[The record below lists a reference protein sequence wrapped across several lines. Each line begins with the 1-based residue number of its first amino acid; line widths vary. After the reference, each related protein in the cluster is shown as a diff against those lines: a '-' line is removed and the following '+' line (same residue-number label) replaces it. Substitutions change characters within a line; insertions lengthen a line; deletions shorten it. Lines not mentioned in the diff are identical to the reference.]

1 MINPF
6 EPLPNPA
13 LRHRAASAF
22 RIPVRCTD
30 CRRRFNPRDPHRR
43 LQTLEDQ
50 LALCSQCT
58 WHLEH
63 PDEAR
68 D

>member
-1 MINPF
+1 MVNLF
-6 EPLPNPA
+6 EPIPNPG
-13 LRHRAASAF
+13 LRHRAASVF
-22 RIPVRCTD
+22 SIPVRCTD
-30 CRRRFNPRDPHRR
+30 CRRPFNPRDPHRR

-68 D
+68 G

>member
-1 MINPF
+1 MLNPF
-6 EPLPNPA
+6 EPVPNPA
-13 LRHRAASAF
+13 LRHRAASTF
-22 RIPVRCTD
+22 GIPVRCTD
-30 CRRRFNPRDPHRR
+30 CRRPFDPHDPHRR
-43 LQTLEDQ
+43 IATLEDQ

-68 D
+68 G